1 MFVKRKLFRTRSAEQ
16 VSTASTGW
24 LYATPNSISP
34 KSWHTFYI
42 QGGKNEMKDEK
53 QGIVGEYLRYRK
65 DLLRTK
71 KVHGMRF
78 GINNPDYSSCL
89 FASNNK

>member
-1 MFVKRKLFRTRSAEQ
+1 
-16 VSTASTGW
+16 
-24 LYATPNSISP
+24 
-34 KSWHTFYI
+34 
-42 QGGKNEMKDEK
+42 MKDEK